1 MKRGPRWH
9 STNIRDV
16 PLFGKE
22 HVDRYR
28 ATDGA
33 EGHDWEGTQ
42 TLLLT
47 TTGRRSGDQRT
58 TPLIY
63 APAGDS
69 FTVVASKGGS
79 DEPPSWYLNLSDNPE
94 VEVQVKG
101 DRFKARARTAS
112 AEEKPELWRRM
123 TAEWPSYDDY
133 QKKTDREIPVVV
145 LERS

>member
-1 MKRGPRWH
+1 
-9 STNIRDV
+9 V

-33 EGHDWEGTQ
+33 EGYDWEGTQ

-47 TTGRRSGDQRT
+47 TTGRRSGDERT

-79 DEPPSWYLNLSDNPE
+79 DEPPAWYLNLSDDPE

-133 QKKTDREIPVVV
+133 QKKTDREIPVVI